1 MKPLSLLDQLGL
13 PVGEI
18 MPVDA
23 FEMPVV
29 ISCQLR
35 VASCQLPV
43 DEIKMPVASCELR
56 VASCQLPV
64 DEIKMRVASCELPV
78 ASCQT
83 QMSLICYHLL
93 HHTSYTSILALT
105 SDSVCRVQLVITGN
119 QRAFFR
125 IIFYN
130 FQLTTG
136 KIMCNWRVTGRIM
149 CNW

>member
-1 MKPLSLLDQLGL
+1 MGL
-13 PVGEI
+13 CDKEKLTPVG
-18 MPVDA
+18 A

-43 DEIKMPVASCELR
+43 DEIKMPA
-56 VASCQLPV
+56 
-64 DEIKMRVASCELPV
+64 ASCELPV

-119 QRAFFR
+119 QQAFFCN
-125 IIFYN
+125 IFQY
-130 FQLTTG
+130 FQLATG
-136 KIMCNWRVTGRIM
+136 IIISNWRLTGNVMCNWQATG
-149 CNW
+149 NWRNRNPLIAGMATEV

>member
-18 MPVDA
+18 RMPVDA

-43 DEIKMPVASCELR
+43 DEIKMP
-56 VASCQLPV
+56 
-64 DEIKMRVASCELPV
+64 VASCELPV

-136 KIMCNWRVTGRIM
+136 KIMCNWRVTGKIM